1 MPSIRDKIDYLTA
14 IAEQR
19 PLTRSDFS
27 ASSEI
32 LYGKSR
38 SAPSQS
44 KRSATF
50 VTSPDL
56 RQKEHT
62 SKSTPPPRFSPGEVE
77 VIRELYQ
84 SGGVDYED
92 LKNWLGVAKST
103 ICHVIAKKGAYRR
116 NFATDY

>member
-1 MPSIRDKIDYLTA
+1 MLSIRDKIDYLTA

-38 SAPSQS
+38 SAPSHA
-44 KRSATF
+44 KRSELAIRA
-50 VTSPDL
+50 SDL

-92 LKNWLGVAKST
+92 LRNWLGVAKST

>member
-38 SAPSQS
+38 SAPSHA
-44 KRSATF
+44 KRSEFAIGA
-50 VTSPDL
+50 SDL
-56 RQKEHT
+56 RP
-62 SKSTPPPRFSPGEVE
+62 KSTPPPRFSPGEVE
-77 VIRELYQ
+77 VIRELYE

-92 LKNWLGVAKST
+92 LRNWLGVAKST
-103 ICHVIAKKGAYRR
+103 ICHVIARKGAYRR

>member
-44 KRSATF
+44 KRSDAF

-92 LKNWLGVAKST
+92 LRNWLGVAKST

>member
-32 LYGKSR
+32 LYGKSL
-38 SAPSQS
+38 SAPSHA
-44 KRSATF
+44 KRSELAIRA
-50 VTSPDL
+50 SDL
-56 RQKEHT
+56 R

-92 LKNWLGVAKST
+92 LRNWLGVAKST
-103 ICHVIAKKGAYRR
+103 ICHVIARKGADRR